1 MKTNT
6 SDNRSTRTMCDI
18 LSNMRDCLK
27 TLNFSYLSGL
37 IEEAQYRAERME
49 NALEV
54 ASYGYGGINAM
65 FDEREKLRDS
75 IQELKTK
82 RNELRK
88 RYLELAQEIGDLK
101 DKKANKERDDLL
113 EIGE

>member
-1 MKTNT
+1 MSKK
-6 SDNRSTRTMCDI
+6 DNRSTRTMCDI

-27 TLNFSYLSGL
+27 TLNFSYLNGL

-54 ASYGYGGINAM
+54 AAYGFGGVNAM
-65 FDEREKLRDS
+65 FDEREKIRTS

-88 RYLELAQEIGDLK
+88 EYLELAQEIGDLK
-101 DKKANKERDDLL
+101 DKKADKEQAGLRSP
-113 EIGE
+113 EE